1 MKRILFLI
9 TTQAKDGPGNVL
21 INLVNHLDN
30 HKYDIYIAYLYYT
43 DSAEENIFGYITKPV
58 EYFNLNM
65 KSPLNG
71 WLDMLVIKRIRNI
84 INEKDIDILHMHLHR
99 AIIFGTY
106 AANNIVRIST
116 IHNMEPHQNP
126 KSLFEFVVKILEN
139 NALKKANYITT
150 VSNAVK
156 CNLIKYYSGLKK
168 NNIHVI
174 YNGIDDSKAMESYSL
189 RQVYGLKNELI
200 IASIGRLEHQ
210 KGISYLIRALKL
222 LDNKTP
228 IAYKLLIIGEGNER
242 QKLELLVD
250 KMGLRKN
257 IIFTGY
263 LNNVNDVLNEVDI
276 LIMPSLFEGLGLAL
290 LEAMSKGVC
299 CLGTDAGGI
308 PEVLGAVVPI
318 IKKKDSKMLAEI
330 LCKYMLNNELRK
342 NAGQKLRQR
351 YFEMF
356 TSDMM
361 AKKYMELYDR

>member
-21 INLVNHLDN
+21 INLINHLDN
-30 HKYDIYIAYLYYT
+30 HKYDIYIAYLYYK
-43 DSAEENIFGYITKPV
+43 DSAKENIFGYITKPV

-71 WLDMLVIKRIRNI
+71 WLDISVIKRIRSI

-126 KSLFEFVVKILEN
+126 KSLFEFIKILEN

-156 CNLIKYYSGLKK
+156 CNLIKYYSRLKGD
-168 NNIHVI
+168 NIHVI
-174 YNGIDDSKAMESYSL
+174 YNGIDNSKAMESYSL

-200 IASIGRLEHQ
+200 IAIIGRLEHQ

-222 LDNKTP
+222 LDNW
-228 IAYKLLIIGEGNER
+228 LII
-242 QKLELLVD
+242 
-250 KMGLRKN
+250 
-257 IIFTGY
+257 
-263 LNNVNDVLNEVDI
+263 
-276 LIMPSLFEGLGLAL
+276 P
-290 LEAMSKGVC
+290 
-299 CLGTDAGGI
+299 
-308 PEVLGAVVPI
+308 
-318 IKKKDSKMLAEI
+318 
-330 LCKYMLNNELRK
+330 
-342 NAGQKLRQR
+342 
-351 YFEMF
+351 
-356 TSDMM
+356 
-361 AKKYMELYDR
+361 